1 MPPFQEI
8 RLLVKGLLTNYD
20 DISLTKAGGEIEK
33 PPSHRTTDDKNA
45 RHYTAIFI
53 LLGKLAGKHE
63 YVCNVHLSKMSPF
76 WLK

>member
-1 MPPFQEI
+1 MNVHEYP
-8 RLLVKGLLTNYD
+8 LNLSLGLLP
-20 DISLTKAGGEIEK
+20 IKQHGILG
-33 PPSHRTTDDKNA
+33 
-45 RHYTAIFI
+45 IFI

>member
-1 MPPFQEI
+1 MGLKTEVVGENSNEATRRKLAKMVEWSNLEHFE
-8 RLLVKGLLTNYD
+8 RLWAMV
-20 DISLTKAGGEIEK
+20 GGRFLMHK
-33 PPSHRTTDDKNA
+33 F
-45 RHYTAIFI
+45 FI